1 MGSGTSGTGIPSREN
16 DGAAAGGPA
25 AQLSPPAAAPLPPP
39 GLIDQRHAGAA
50 AVRERRLWE
59 TRNRFPRWHVWTDD
73 EGWHCMRRGNFRHSL
88 DPDAPAHSLHEAD
101 FRVFAVHL
109 KAEDELEIPAGDW
122 QL

>member
-16 DGAAAGGPA
+16 DGAAAGGLA

-39 GLIDQRHAGAA
+39 GLLAGDA
-50 AVRERRLWE
+50 AVTAIRERRLWE
-59 TRNRFPRWHVWTDD
+59 TRNRFPRWHVWADD

-88 DPDAPAHSLHEAD
+88 DPEAPAHSLHEAD

-122 QL
+122 SL